1 MESCSCFQRFEQKY
15 ILDTDTYRKLR
26 LELTPYMKP
35 DQYGISHISS
45 IYFDTPDHRLIR
57 SSLEKPVYKEKLR
70 LRCYGLPGPQA
81 PVYVEVKK
89 KYKGIVY
96 KRRVEM
102 PLQEAEAYLYHGCR
116 PAGDTQVLREVDY
129 MRQFYREL
137 IPAAYIGYERVALYG
152 LEHASLRVTFDWNL
166 TWRDR
171 DLHLDGGTDGHLL
184 LPEDQWL
191 MEIKLPDMM
200 PMWMARLL
208 NSLQV
213 FPTSFSKYGTAYQ
226 KSACTDKIPVSSQAN
241 AQKKGQ
247 IICAS

>member
-15 ILDTDTYRKLR
+15 LLDTDTYQKLR

-35 DQYGISHISS
+35 DQYGINRISS

-57 SSLEKPVYKEKLR
+57 SSLEKPAYKEKLR
-70 LRCYGLPGPQA
+70 LRCYGLPGPQD

-102 PLQEAEAYLYHGCR
+102 PLREAEAYLYHGCR
-116 PAGDTQVLREVDY
+116 PARDTQVLREVDY

-137 IPAAYIGYERVALYG
+137 VPAAYIGYERVALYG

-166 TWRDR
+166 TWRDQ
-171 DLHLDGGTDGHLL
+171 DLHLDGGTDGRLL

-191 MEIKLPDMM
+191 MEIKLPDVI

-208 NSLQV
+208 SSLQV

-226 KSACTDKIPVSSQAN
+226 TSACTGKIPVSPQAN